1 MYTGTLLFLIIP
13 IALTIIFIIRNKVSL
28 IDNRFL
34 LIIGIY
40 SIWAFLSYI
49 KYNGIH
55 PSIYFIYLQLVM
67 GFVIVKVFKMDMMY
81 LYETIVTKLSLIG
94 IVVWLTNMIVPQF
107 WLTIC
112 PYFAFDNG
120 DSISKYNFFL
130 SSVMNLKSHPEM
142 YFRNPGFSWEPGMN
156 ASITII
162 AIFFNLARTKFKI
175 KGNKNLIILTINLI
189 TSLSTTGYITFLA
202 AVVPFYIL
210 NKKIGHSILYS
221 LLLIPFCV
229 WLFQLDFM
237 GNKIVELQSDE
248 DTMAR
253 ASMMDT
259 DRGTY
264 TPQRFDGLAFELLN
278 INADPL
284 LGYGPS
290 SVKSFVTT
298 NVSETLY
305 LSNGCLKL
313 YARYG
318 IIFGLIL
325 TLIMILSCIKLG
337 RYWGCKYSW
346 LLFVLYEL
354 ISVSYVF
361 YYLPFFIALLYSSVF
376 LKDKEFYT
384 CCLNSNNKKY
394 VC

>member
-13 IALTIIFIIRNKVSL
+13 IALTTIFIIKNKVSL

-40 SIWAFLSYI
+40 TIWAFFSYI
-49 KYNGIH
+49 KYAGIH
-55 PSIYFIYLQLVM
+55 PSIYFIYLQLVI

-81 LYETIVTKLSLIG
+81 LYESIVTKLSLIG
-94 IVVWLTNMIVPQF
+94 IVVWLTNMAVPQL
-107 WLTIC
+107 WHTIC

-120 DSISKYNFFL
+120 DSISRYNFFF
-130 SSVMNLKSHPEM
+130 SSVLNLKSHPEM
-142 YFRNPGFSWEPGMN
+142 FFRNPGFSWEPGMN
-156 ASITII
+156 ASVTII
-162 AIFFNLARTKFKI
+162 AVFFNLARTNFII
-175 KGNKNLIILTINLI
+175 KGNKNLIILMINLI

-202 AVVPFYIL
+202 TVVPFYIL
-210 NKKIGHSILYS
+210 NKKISHSIMYL
-221 LLLIPFCV
+221 LLLIPFGM

-237 GNKIVELQSDE
+237 GQKIKDLQSDE
-248 DTMAR
+248 DTMNR
-253 ASMMDT
+253 AAMMDT
-259 DRGTY
+259 DRGVY

-290 SVKSFVTT
+290 SVNSFVTT
-298 NVSETLY
+298 HVSYSLN

-318 IIFGLIL
+318 LILGLIL
-325 TLIMILSCIKLG
+325 TLIMFFSSVKLG
-337 RYWGCKYSW
+337 RYWECKYSW

-361 YYLPFFIALLYSSVF
+361 YYLPFIIALFYSSIF
-376 LKDKEFYT
+376 LKDKEFDM
-384 CCLNSNNKKY
+384 CCLNSNKKY
-394 VC
+394 VI